1 TAGFFETLS
10 GQEFLELCGRLHGI
24 HEDTLQARIL
34 ESLQRFDLVSSRF
47 RRLDG
52 YSKGMRQKIL
62 LAASLVH
69 NPQLILMDEPLSGLD
84 VNAAVMVKD
93 LIAMLAA
100 QGKTILYSS
109 HILDVVE
116 KICDRVLIIQKGNL
130 IADDTIEDLMER
142 THTSTLE
149 NVFRQLT
156 GL

>member
-1 TAGFFETLS
+1 
-10 GQEFLELCGRLHGI
+10 
-24 HEDTLQARIL
+24 
-34 ESLQRFDLVSSRF
+34 
-47 RRLDG
+47 
-52 YSKGMRQKIL
+52 
-62 LAASLVH
+62 
-69 NPQLILMDEPLSGLD
+69 
-84 VNAAVMVKD
+84 MVKD

-156 GL
+156 GLAS